1 MGCYKMICL
10 KMWDLLE
17 ACELKQSPGMMA
29 HICSPSTWEAGGSWV
44 WGQPRL
50 HSEFQVSLGC
60 IVRPCFKK
68 QKQTPPSPQ
77 NNPNRTK
84 KVCMLGIWELIIL
97 FYFEVMFG
105 FFFFFLRRGWL
116 CMLNMHSATELYIQS
131 FFFGGTGVW
140 TEDFTLARQ
149 AF

>member
-105 FFFFFLRRGWL
+105 FFFFFFAARVIVHAKHAL
-116 CMLNMHSATELYIQS
+116 CHWAIYSV
-131 FFFGGTGVW
+131 FFFWWYWGLNGGLHTC
-140 TEDFTLARQ
+140 
-149 AF
+149 